1 MAAAIGR
8 RGPDH
13 RRSPVLAPPQN
24 GRVRGEAAL
33 PAHRAGGRL
42 PAGGAGLRLTLA
54 GLTAGLCG
62 LIALAFLVPLGLTLA
77 DRTREAELADAA
89 RRAALVTGALAVST
103 DTATIER
110 AVAAAAGDDP
120 AKRPVVHGIG
130 ADESAGRA
138 NPRVLADAAAQRRS
152 VVTEVDGGVL
162 RLDPVVLGDRV
173 AVVEVFVP
181 DEVLDS
187 GGGGRWLLLLAIGL
201 ALVGAAVAVVDRV
214 AARAVDAT
222 GDLVKA
228 ALAVGDGELGVRVEP
243 TGPRELAEAGHAF
256 NRMTERLVALRADEH
271 ELVADLSHRLRTPLT
286 ALRLDAEALES
297 DDTSIG
303 TFSEAELDRRRG
315 IRRIRQA
322 IVTLEGEV
330 DQLIKTTRKAV
341 AQESAPAS
349 CDVSEVVRDRMVFW
363 SALAGDQN
371 RPHRVVGAQLRI
383 PAPVPRAELAAALDA
398 VIGNV
403 FRYTPQGTAFEVAV
417 SRRDGWVAIRI
428 DDAGPGIADPD
439 RALRRG
445 ESDKGSTGLGLDI
458 AKRVALQA
466 NGSVSIDRARLGGA
480 SVVMLLADPDAAP
493 RPVNRFGLVGR
504 MAREAREPRAGRR
517 WPRPR

>member
-1 MAAAIGR
+1 M
-8 RGPDH
+8 
-13 RRSPVLAPPQN
+13 
-24 GRVRGEAAL
+24 
-33 PAHRAGGRL
+33 
-42 PAGGAGLRLTLA
+42 
-54 GLTAGLCG
+54 CG

-77 DRTREAELADAA
+77 DRAREAELADAA

-103 DTATIER
+103 DTAAVER

-120 AKRPVVHGIG
+120 ALRPVVHGIG

-138 NPRVLADAAAQRRS
+138 DAAALADAAAQRRS

-162 RLDPVVLGDRV
+162 RLDPVVLGERV

-181 DEVLDS
+181 DEALDE
-187 GGGGRWLLLLAIGL
+187 GGGRWLLLLGIAL
-201 ALVGAAVAVVDRV
+201 ALVGAAVVVVDRV

-228 ALAVGDGELGVRVEP
+228 ALAVGHGELGVRVEP

-341 AQESAPAS
+341 SQESAPAS

-428 DDAGPGIADPD
+428 DDAGPGIPNPD

-445 ESDKGSTGLGLDI
+445 ESDQGSTGLGLDI

-504 MAREAREPRAGRR
+504 MARDAREPRAGRR

>member
-1 MAAAIGR
+1 MCSLVAF
-8 RGPDH
+8 
-13 RRSPVLAPPQN
+13 
-24 GRVRGEAAL
+24 
-33 PAHRAGGRL
+33 
-42 PAGGAGLRLTLA
+42 
-54 GLTAGLCG
+54 
-62 LIALAFLVPLGLTLA
+62 AFLIPLGISLGDQA
-77 DRTREAELADAA
+77 REEKLADAA
-89 RRAALVTGALAVST
+89 RRNALVTGALAVST
-103 DTATIER
+103 DPAVVRR
-110 AVAAAAGDDP
+110 AVAASGDDP
-120 AKRPVVHGIG
+120 ATRPVVHGLG
-130 ADESAGRA
+130 GDESAGRA
-138 NPRVLADAAAQRRS
+138 DAAALARAGAERRS
-152 VVTEVDGGVL
+152 VVTDVPGGVL
-162 RLDPVVLGDRV
+162 RLDPVVLGDQV

-181 DEVLDS
+181 DRVLDE
-187 GGGGRWLLLLAIGL
+187 GAGERWLLLLAVAV
-201 ALVGAAVAVVDRV
+201 ALVGAAVIVVDRV
-214 AARAVDAT
+214 AARAVDST
-222 GDLVKA
+222 GELVKA
-228 ALAVGDGELGVRVEP
+228 ALAIGDGDLGVRVEP
-243 TGPRELAEAGHAF
+243 SGPRELAEAGHAF
-256 NRMTERLVALRADEH
+256 NRMADQLVALRADER

-286 ALRLDAEALES
+286 VLRLDAEALES

-341 AQESAPAS
+341 TQETGPAM

-363 SALAGDQN
+363 AALAGDQN
-371 RPHRVVGAQLRI
+371 RQHRVSGAQLRI

-417 SRRDGWVAIRI
+417 SRRDGYVAIRI
-428 DDAGPGIADPD
+428 DDAGPGIANPD

-445 ESDKGSTGLGLDI
+445 ASDQGSTGLGLDI

-480 SVVMLLADPDAAP
+480 SVVMLLADPEATP
-493 RPVNRFGLVGR
+493 RQVNRFGLVGR
-504 MAREAREPRAGRR
+504 MAREAREQKTGGRR

>member
-1 MAAAIGR
+1 MC
-8 RGPDH
+8 
-13 RRSPVLAPPQN
+13 
-24 GRVRGEAAL
+24 
-33 PAHRAGGRL
+33 
-42 PAGGAGLRLTLA
+42 TLV
-54 GLTAGLCG
+54 
-62 LIALAFLVPLGLTLA
+62 ALAFLVPLTSSLG
-77 DRTREAELADAA
+77 DRAREEAIADAA
-89 RRAALVTGALAVST
+89 RRSALVTGALAVST
-103 DTATIER
+103 APEVVER
-110 AVAAAAGDDP
+110 AVAASGDDP
-120 AKRPVVHGIG
+120 ATRPVVHGLDVDASG
-130 ADESAGRA
+130 GRA
-138 NPRVLADAAAQRRS
+138 AAADLDRARAEGRS
-152 VVTEVDGGVL
+152 VVVDVDGGAV
-162 RLDPVVLGDRV
+162 RLDPVLLGDRT

-181 DEVLDS
+181 ESELDEGS
-187 GGGGRWLLLLAIGL
+187 GGRWLLLLGVTV
-201 ALVGAAVAVVDRV
+201 ALVGAAVLMVDRV
-214 AARAVDAT
+214 ATRTVDAARNLVRAAGALGG
-222 GDLVKA
+222 GDLN
-228 ALAVGDGELGVRVEP
+228 VRVEP
-243 TGPRELAEAGHAF
+243 TGPRELAEAGYAF
-256 NRMTERLVALRADEH
+256 NRMVERLVDARADER

-286 ALRLDAEALES
+286 ALRLDAEALDP

-341 AQESAPAS
+341 TQETAPAT
-349 CDVSEVVRDRMVFW
+349 CDVSEVVRERMVFW

-371 RPHRVVGAQLRI
+371 RQHRVTGAQLRI

-417 SRRDGWVAIRI
+417 SRRDGYVAIRV

-445 ESDKGSTGLGLDI
+445 ASDRGSTGLGLDI

-480 SVVMLLADPDAAP
+480 SVVMLLADPDATP
-493 RPVNRFGLVGR
+493 RQVSRFGLVGR
-504 MAREAREPRAGRR
+504 MARDVRDQKGSGRR
-517 WPRPR
+517 WPRQRPTDG